1 MIFLKFLFLGN
12 FLFISFYAF
21 ILIRYY
27 IISSK
32 LFILSGLLF
41 FKFLLRLFI
50 FNIFLYLVYN
60 IDISP
65 IIPSNKKIKEIV
77 LVDKAYNFKGID
89 LTHINSIVNIV
100 QNGEHEYLYSLSVF
114 NPLSDSIGVIIPLT
128 SHKVFLNF
136 VNHVEF
142 KKSRPIYYLKF
153 HPINLSI
160 LKVTEESAFVKSYN
174 ELIELET
181 TDNSFFSIG
190 ENWYSINQLSIYL
203 LILLLFLIVGDV
215 FLKFQV
221 LK

>member
-1 MIFLKFLFLGN
+1 
-12 FLFISFYAF
+12 
-21 ILIRYY
+21 
-27 IISSK
+27 
-32 LFILSGLLF
+32 
-41 FKFLLRLFI
+41 
-50 FNIFLYLVYN
+50 
-60 IDISP
+60 
-65 IIPSNKKIKEIV
+65 
-77 LVDKAYNFKGID
+77 VDKAYNFKGID

-153 HPINLSI
+153 HAINLSI